1 MIWRFLLLKFGFI
14 FKSFIITQV
23 KKSDDIKP
31 DEPFIPPLR
40 RFERIEPP
48 KGKLKKWC
56 LAGLLEQFE
65 KLFGFSGYFT
75 GLKSLENLEK
85 INSLGFQSAEM
96 ERRLQLLRIVH
107 KKQVKP
113 ILTEQLKTKTED
125 NLNNDIWV
133 DWKLTV

>member
-1 MIWRFLLLKFGFI
+1 M
-14 FKSFIITQV
+14 
-23 KKSDDIKP
+23 
-31 DEPFIPPLR
+31 
-40 RFERIEPP
+40 
-48 KGKLKKWC
+48 
-56 LAGLLEQFE
+56 
-65 KLFGFSGYFT
+65 
-75 GLKSLENLEK
+75 ENLEK